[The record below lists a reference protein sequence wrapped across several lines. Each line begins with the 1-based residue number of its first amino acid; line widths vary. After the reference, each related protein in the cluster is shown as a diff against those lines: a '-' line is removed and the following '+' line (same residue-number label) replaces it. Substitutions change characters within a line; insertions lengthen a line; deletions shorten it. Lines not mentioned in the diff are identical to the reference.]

1 MARDRKRWLTRT
13 ALARFYRWKKCKR
26 LAPLRKR
33 LLQGE
38 RPCPSAEPS
47 QRRKPE
53 TTPQQPRDRLTE
65 IRDEIRDIQQQIE
78 TQRRHRRII
87 RTAEDFKS
95 MERAIAALTNRLSA
109 LLMAEATQAALDD
122 SENRRQARSLVQG
135 AGHTFKDQGRRDVTL
150 RTTCGQVI
158 VRATY
163 FSRNCDHSKAGK
175 GMYPMLL
182 LWGVQDRC
190 TAAIVSEISKLV
202 AMLGSLEEVEQVLS
216 DRGQPLDFKTI
227 RTIAYRFA
235 TRARAAQRV
244 GDLNWGETVAGRRV
258 VLSTDGGRIRIRTT
272 KRGPKTAKG
281 RNRYRTDWREPKL
294 LIIYVVDEKGQMDRE
309 FLAVIDGTLGGPDA
323 IFKLMEFYLREL
335 KITTADKVLFV
346 ADGARWIWNRVG
358 ALLRRLGVKP
368 DQVNELVDFYHA
380 VEHLGKIA
388 ALQRRWTAAER
399 QAWIGRQRRR
409 LLKGGVEEV
418 QAAIDAVCGSRPG
431 KALKREREYF
441 KRNGG
446 KGRMDYARIA
456 SLKLP
461 IGSGA
466 IESAIRR
473 VVNLRLK
480 GPSIYWHKTSA
491 EAVLLLRSYYK
502 AGRWNHLEKQALTTA
517 TASARVS
524 RPKGIAPPA
533 RCQTWQAAAPAASR
547 VRGRPHSRP
556 TGRACGLEMS
566 A

>member
-1 MARDRKRWLTRT
+1 MPKRK
-13 ALARFYRWKKCKR
+13 
-26 LAPLRKR
+26 
-33 LLQGE
+33 
-38 RPCPSAEPS
+38 PS

-53 TTPQQPRDRLTE
+53 ETSQPPRDRLAE
-65 IRDEIRDIQQQIE
+65 IRAEIQDVLRQIE
-78 TQRRHRRII
+78 TKRRDGRVI

-95 MERAIAALTNRLSA
+95 MERAIAALADRLSA

-122 SENRRQARSLVQG
+122 AENRRQARSLAQG

-150 RTTCGQVI
+150 RTACGQVI

-163 FSRNCDHSKAGK
+163 FSRNCDRGK
-175 GMYPMLL
+175 KGKEMSPMLL
-182 LWGVQDRC
+182 TWGVQDRC
-190 TAAIVSEISKLV
+190 SAAVASEIGKLV
-202 AMLGSLEEVEQVLS
+202 PMLSSVEGVEQVLS
-216 DRGQPLDFKTI
+216 DRGQPLDFKPI
-227 RTIAYRFA
+227 RAISYRFA
-235 TRARAAQRV
+235 ARARAAQRA
-244 GDLNWGETVAGRRV
+244 GGLNWGETVAGRRV
-258 VLSTDGGRIRIRTT
+258 VVSTDGGRIRIRTT

-294 LIIYVVDEKGQMDRE
+294 LIIYVVDEDGQMDRE

-323 IFKLMEFYLREL
+323 IFKLMEFYLSEL
-335 KITTADKVLFV
+335 EISTADKVLFV
-346 ADGARWIWNRVG
+346 ADGARWICNRVG
-358 ALLRRLGVKP
+358 ALLRRLGVQP

-380 VEHLGKIA
+380 VEHLGAIA

-409 LLKGGVEEV
+409 LLKGGAGEV
-418 QAAIDAVCGSRPG
+418 QAAIDALCGSRPG
-431 KALKREREYF
+431 KALKRERDYF

-446 KGRMDYARIA
+446 KGRMDYARITA
-456 SLKLP
+456 LKLP

-502 AGRWNHLEKQALTTA
+502 AGRWNYLERQALTTA
-517 TASARVS
+517 
-524 RPKGIAPPA
+524 
-533 RCQTWQAAAPAASR
+533 
-547 VRGRPHSRP
+547 
-556 TGRACGLEMS
+556 
-566 A
+566 

>member
-1 MARDRKRWLTRT
+1 MPKRKRKPSERRT
-13 ALARFYRWKKCKR
+13 PEQTPQPPRNR
-26 LAPLRKR
+26 LA
-33 LLQGE
+33 
-38 RPCPSAEPS
+38 
-47 QRRKPE
+47 
-53 TTPQQPRDRLTE
+53 E
-65 IRDEIRDIQQQIE
+65 IRADIQDVQQQIE
-78 TQRRHRRII
+78 AERRDRRVI

-95 MERAIAALTNRLSA
+95 MERAIAALTDQLSA
-109 LLMAEATQAALDD
+109 LLMAEATQVAHDD
-122 SENRRQARSLVQG
+122 SENRRQARSFSQG

-150 RTTCGQVI
+150 RTTCGPI
-158 VRATY
+158 LIRATY
-163 FSRNCDHSKAGK
+163 FSRNCDLRKPTK

-182 LWGVQDRC
+182 IWGVHDRC
-190 TAAIVSEISKLV
+190 SAAVVSEISKLV

-227 RTIAYRFA
+227 RMIAYRFA
-235 TRARAAQRV
+235 ARARAAQRV
-244 GDLNWGETVAGRRV
+244 GNLTWGETVAGRRV
-258 VLSTDGGRIRIRTT
+258 VVSTDGGRIRIRTT
-272 KRGPKTAKG
+272 KRGPKTVKG

-294 LIIYVVDEKGQMDRE
+294 LIIYVVGDTGQMDRE

-346 ADGARWIWNRVG
+346 ADGARWIWNRVE
-358 ALLRRLGVKP
+358 ALVRRLGVKP
-368 DQVNELVDFYHA
+368 EQVNELVDFYHA

-399 QAWIGRQRRR
+399 QSWIVRQRRR
-409 LLKGGVEEV
+409 LLKGKIEEV
-418 QAAIDAVCGSRPG
+418 QAVIDAVCGSRPG
-431 KALKREREYF
+431 KALKRERDYF

-446 KGRMDYARIA
+446 KGRMDYARVA
-456 SLKLP
+456 ALKLP

-502 AGRWNHLEKQALTTA
+502 AGRWNHLERQALTT
-517 TASARVS
+517 TT
-524 RPKGIAPPA
+524 GI
-533 RCQTWQAAAPAASR
+533 
-547 VRGRPHSRP
+547 VV
-556 TGRACGLEMS
+556 
-566 A
+566 

>member
-1 MARDRKRWLTRT
+1 M
-13 ALARFYRWKKCKR
+13 
-26 LAPLRKR
+26 P
-33 LLQGE
+33 
-38 RPCPSAEPS
+38 
-47 QRRKPE
+47 RRKPSQSRKPA
-53 TTPQQPRDRLTE
+53 TAPQQPRDRLAE

-78 TQRRHRRII
+78 TQRRHGRVI

-122 SENRRQARSLVQG
+122 AENRRRARSLAQG
-135 AGHTFKDQGRRDVTL
+135 AGHLLKDQGRRDVSL
-150 RTTCGQVI
+150 QTTCGPI
-158 VRATY
+158 LVRVTY
-163 FSRNCDHSKAGK
+163 FSRNCDRSKAGK

-190 TAAIVSEISKLV
+190 SAAIASEISKLV
-202 AMLGSLEEVEQVLS
+202 AMLGSLEEDEQVLS

-235 TRARAAQRV
+235 ARARAAQRV
-244 GDLNWGETVAGRRV
+244 GNLNWGESVAGRRV

-294 LIIYVVDEKGQMDRE
+294 LIIYVVDEKGEMDRK

-323 IFKLMEFYLREL
+323 IFKLMESYLQEL
-335 KITTADKVLFV
+335 KIITVDKILFV
-346 ADGARWIWNRVG
+346 ADGARWIWNRAG

-368 DQVNELVDFYHA
+368 EQVNELVDFYHA

-399 QAWIGRQRRR
+399 RAWVGRQRRR
-409 LLKGGVEEV
+409 LLKGGYEEV
-418 QAAIDAVCGSRPG
+418 RAALDAVCGSRPG
-431 KALKREREYF
+431 KALKRERDYF

-446 KGRMDYARIA
+446 KGRMDYARMA

-480 GPSIYWHKTSA
+480 GPSIYWHRASA

-502 AGRWNHLEKQALTTA
+502 AGRWKHLERQALTT
-517 TASARVS
+517 TT
-524 RPKGIAPPA
+524 GIAA
-533 RCQTWQAAAPAASR
+533 
-547 VRGRPHSRP
+547 
-556 TGRACGLEMS
+556 
-566 A
+566 

>member
-1 MARDRKRWLTRT
+1 MPKRK
-13 ALARFYRWKKCKR
+13 
-26 LAPLRKR
+26 
-33 LLQGE
+33 
-38 RPCPSAEPS
+38 PS

-53 TTPQQPRDRLTE
+53 ETPQRPRDRLAEIQAE
-65 IRDEIRDIQQQIE
+65 IRDVQQQIE
-78 TQRRHRRII
+78 AKRRDGRVI

-95 MERAIAALTNRLSA
+95 WERAIAALTNRLSA
-109 LLMAEATQAALDD
+109 LLVAEATQAALDD
-122 SENRRQARSLVQG
+122 SENRCRAHSFAQG

-150 RTTCGQVI
+150 ETTCGPI
-158 VRATY
+158 LVRVTY
-163 FSRNCDHSKAGK
+163 FSRNCDRRKAGK
-175 GMYPMLL
+175 GMYPILR
-182 LWGVQDRC
+182 LWGVQDRG
-190 TAAIVSEISKLV
+190 TAAIASEISKLV
-202 AMLGSLEEVEQVLS
+202 AMLGSLEEGEQVLG
-216 DRGQPLDFKTI
+216 DRGEPLDFKTI

-244 GDLNWGETVAGRRV
+244 GDLDWGETVAGRRV
-258 VLSTDGGRIRIRTT
+258 VVSTDGGRLRIRTT
-272 KRGPKTAKG
+272 KRGPRTAKG

-335 KITTADKVLFV
+335 RIITADKVLFV

-380 VEHLGKIA
+380 VEPLGTIA

-409 LLKGGVEEV
+409 LLKGGAEEV
-418 QAAIDAVCGSRPG
+418 QAAIDAVCGPRPV
-431 KALKREREYF
+431 KALRREREYF

-446 KGRMDYARIA
+446 QGRMDYARITA
-456 SLKLP
+456 LKLP

-480 GPSIYWHKTSA
+480 GPSIYWQKTSA

-502 AGRWNHLEKQALTTA
+502 AGRWKHLERQALTTI
-517 TASARVS
+517 T
-524 RPKGIAPPA
+524 GIAA
-533 RCQTWQAAAPAASR
+533 
-547 VRGRPHSRP
+547 
-556 TGRACGLEMS
+556 
-566 A
+566 